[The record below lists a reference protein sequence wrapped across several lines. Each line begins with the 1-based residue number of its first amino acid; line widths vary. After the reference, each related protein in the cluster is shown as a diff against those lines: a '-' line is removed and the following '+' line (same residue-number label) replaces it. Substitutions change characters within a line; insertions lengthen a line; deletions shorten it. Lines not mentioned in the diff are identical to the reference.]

1 MASLD
6 MILSNK
12 RITMALIKL
21 HGCAGWS
28 LRLLVAKSQR
38 QVFSQQ
44 GNILCHYNYN
54 TMQLILFC
62 HMRPNARKRPF
73 CHRQALTLRLSLH
86 LYIWAMMREN
96 MTLLYANNKG
106 ADQPVHSVISI
117 FGFFA
122 SCKA

>member
-6 MILSNK
+6 MILSNM
-12 RITMALIKL
+12 RITMALIRL

-28 LRLLVAKSQR
+28 LCLLVAKSQR

-54 TMQLILFC
+54 TMQMILFC
-62 HMRPNARKRPF
+62 HMRHNARKWPF
-73 CHRQALTLRLSLH
+73 CHRQALTLRPSLH
-86 LYIWAMMREN
+86 LYMAMMREN

-106 ADQPVHSVISI
+106 PDQPVHSVISI